1 MDEKPMEQ
9 TRNRL
14 VVGRILLG
22 TAFVMGSLAVLFY
35 AGVVPIAEGSR
46 PIVTLF
52 IGGAAVL
59 DAVLAVYF
67 LFTNDA

>member
-1 MDEKPMEQ
+1 MDEKPMER
-9 TRNRL
+9 TRNRH

-46 PIVTLF
+46 PVVTLF

-59 DAVLAVYF
+59 DAVLAMYF
-67 LFTNDA
+67 LFTDDA